1 MASSNR
7 PPIPIAGPPRTI
19 TATQPGFGRID
30 AVSRK
35 LACIIPITNDLMRFA
50 VEALDEQLG
59 EMFAAEIAVAEDLQF
74 IRGQGYQNTPRGLA
88 AFAAMAPSASGIGAA
103 NVIQSAG
110 VTASEIVLDLQAA
123 IYALLQA
130 SVGMIKPAWIM
141 SPATSTY
148 LQILQNSD
156 GLFIFKEMSLKGT
169 LLRKP
174 FFETIQI
181 PTNLTVG
188 GVENCSEL
196 YLFDASEALI
206 FDGADLEIAVAT
218 SADWTDANNLFHAG
232 FAEDVSLIRAVAGRD
247 FQMKHVMIPPA
258 STLVAADNL
267 SMARHRSSVANN
279 FWRHLPDNPRHDR
292 LTPRGLGKLGL
303 QLAREGFGGAN
314 VAASAARSRACLR
327 RLYHVTG

>member
-1 MASSNR
+1 
-7 PPIPIAGPPRTI
+7 
-19 TATQPGFGRID
+19 
-30 AVSRK
+30 
-35 LACIIPITNDLMRFA
+35 
-50 VEALDEQLG
+50 
-59 EMFAAEIAVAEDLQF
+59 
-74 IRGQGYQNTPRGLA
+74 
-88 AFAAMAPSASGIGAA
+88 
-103 NVIQSAG
+103 
-110 VTASEIVLDLQAA
+110 
-123 IYALLQA
+123 
-130 SVGMIKPAWIM
+130 MIKPAWIM

-148 LQILQNSD
+148 LQMLQNSD

-206 FDGADLEIAVAT
+206 FDGPDLEIAVAT

-292 LTPRGLGKLGL
+292 LTPRGLSKLGL

-327 RLYHVTG
+327 RLYPFWTG